1 MTVSNLV
8 TRNQLSANGTV
19 VDFAYTFKIFDASDL
34 KVILTTTAGVDTV
47 QTLTTD
53 YTVSGVGTD
62 GGGNVTFGTAPAN
75 GLTVTILRNTAITQ
89 STDYV
94 INDSFPASSH
104 ENALDRLTIIN
115 QHQQDRIDRSIK
127 TPDSEVAGYD
137 MTLPAKANRLG
148 AVLGFD
154 SSTGNPIAGP
164 TIADFS
170 TLTAITADIAKLADI
185 EDGTVATT
193 GLSRL
198 AAVDTDITALAA
210 IKQEIIDCAA
220 GLIHPTPISRGGTGA
235 TTALQAKINLG
246 ITDGITLQEAS
257 DEALALSIAL
267 GG

>member
-19 VDFAYTFKIFDASDL
+19 VDFAYTFKIFDDSDL
-34 KVILTTTAGVDTV
+34 KVILTDSDGVDTV
-47 QTLTTD
+47 QVLTAD

-89 STDYV
+89 ATDYV

-137 MTLPAKANRLG
+137 MTLPAKASRLG
-148 AVLGFD
+148 VVLGFD

-164 TIADFS
+164 KISDFS
-170 TLTAITADIAKLADI
+170 TLTSIAADIATLADL

-193 GLSRL
+193 ALSRL
-198 AAVDTDITALAA
+198 AAIDTDMASLAD
-210 IKQEIIDCAA
+210 IIQEIKDCAA
-220 GLIHPTPISRGGTGA
+220 GLVHVTPISRGGTGA
-235 TTALQAKINLG
+235 TTLADAQTNLG
-246 ITDGITLQEAS
+246 IITLQDAS
-257 DEALALSIAL
+257 DEALALAIAL
-267 GG
+267 G